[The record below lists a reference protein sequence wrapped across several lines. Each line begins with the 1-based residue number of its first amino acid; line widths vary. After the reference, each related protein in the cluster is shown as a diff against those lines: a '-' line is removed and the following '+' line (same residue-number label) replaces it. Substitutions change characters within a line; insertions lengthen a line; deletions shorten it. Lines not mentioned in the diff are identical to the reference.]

1 MNEMKLPGFICIVAQ
16 AFYRCQESC
25 SIVLESLKYLVAHL
39 VFLSRR
45 EYHMLLWER
54 WPSAARTERVG
65 TLRKHASGIFLVS
78 ISAAMP
84 LSLSKNY
91 PNTPVSGIIKETGV
105 FSWKAGEKMHGMSQS
120 S

>member
-1 MNEMKLPGFICIVAQ
+1 MRTLAALTVWYNGECRGRRPKGCPMNEMKLPGFICIVAQ

-54 WPSAARTERVG
+54 WPSAVRTERVD
-65 TLRKHASGIFLVS
+65 TLRKHAGGMFLVS
-78 ISAAMP
+78 ISAAMLP
-84 LSLSKNY
+84 
-91 PNTPVSGIIKETGV
+91 
-105 FSWKAGEKMHGMSQS
+105 
-120 S
+120 

>member
-16 AFYRCQESC
+16 VFYHCQESC

-54 WPSAARTERVG
+54 WPSAVRSEREG
-65 TLRKHASGIFLVS
+65 TLRKHAGVDTLRKYASGIF
-78 ISAAMP
+78 P
-84 LSLSKNY
+84 
-91 PNTPVSGIIKETGV
+91 
-105 FSWKAGEKMHGMSQS
+105 
-120 S
+120 

>member
-16 AFYRCQESC
+16 VFYRCQESC

-54 WPSAARTERVG
+54 WPSTARTERVD
-65 TLRKHASGIFLVS
+65 TLRKYAGVDTLRKYASGIFLVS

-84 LSLSKNY
+84 L
-91 PNTPVSGIIKETGV
+91 
-105 FSWKAGEKMHGMSQS
+105 
-120 S
+120 